1 MGLEPISIKKM
12 EEKTSDVFEAVVI
25 MSKRAKQVVNDRT
38 VEKLLNVS
46 EEVEMGVF
54 DDEIQIN
61 PDDYEELPKP
71 TTVAVHQFVN
81 GELSWDHKSIE
92 NWKNN

>member
-12 EEKTSDVFEAVVI
+12 EEKTTDIFEAVVI
-25 MSKRAKQVVNDRT
+25 MSKKAKQVINDRT

-71 TTVAVHQFVN
+71 TTVAVDQFVN
-81 GELSWDHKSIE
+81 GELTWNNKSIE
-92 NWKNN
+92 DLKNK

>member
-25 MSKRAKQVVNDRT
+25 MSKRAKQVINDRT

-46 EEVEMGVF
+46 EEAEMGVF

-61 PDDYEELPKP
+61 PDDYEELTKP

-92 NWKNN
+92 N

>member
-12 EEKTSDVFEAVVI
+12 EEKTTDVFEAVVI
-25 MSKRAKQVVNDRT
+25 MSKRAKQVINDRT

-71 TTVAVHQFVN
+71 TTIAVEQFVN
-81 GELSWDHKSIE
+81 GELNWNHKTTE
-92 NWKNN
+92 DLKNK

>member
-12 EEKTSDVFEAVVI
+12 EEKTSDIFEAVVI
-25 MSKRAKQVVNDRT
+25 MSKKAKQVINDRT

-71 TTVAVHQFVN
+71 TTVAVDQFVN
-81 GELSWDHKSIE
+81 GELKWNHKPTE
-92 NWKNN
+92 DLKNK